1 VRVLIVADVR
11 LHREGISAALGQRPG
26 IEVVATADAVEG
38 LAAARNCRP
47 DVIVIDMTTPESV
60 RSLRAISA
68 TLPGAKLLALAVLEA
83 EQEVLACAEAE
94 VVGYVSHE
102 ASLEQL
108 ADAVRRTACDD
119 LACSPAIAGALARR
133 VKTPADGTQ
142 DPGEPEARLTRREL
156 EIAAL
161 VDQGLSNKEI
171 ARRLCIEVP
180 TVKNH
185 VHHILEKMGVHRRG
199 EAAARIRGANRR
211 LAQDLRLRASRPPER
226 R

>member
-11 LHREGISAALGQRPG
+11 LHREGIAAVLGQRPG
-26 IEVVATADAVEG
+26 VEVVATADAVED
-38 LAAARNCRP
+38 LAAARNSHP
-47 DVIVIDMTTPESV
+47 DVIVIDMTMPESV

-68 TLPGAKLLALAVLEA
+68 ALPGAKLLALAMLEA
-83 EQEVLACAEAE
+83 EQEVLACAEAG
-94 VVGYVSHE
+94 VVGCVSPE

-108 ADAVRRTACDD
+108 ADAVRRTAYGE
-119 LACSPAIAGALARR
+119 LVCSPVTGAVLARH
-133 VKTPADGTQ
+133 VKTAADGPQ
-142 DPGEPEARLTRREL
+142 DSGEPEARLTRREL

-199 EAAARIRGANRR
+199 EAAARIRGA
-211 LAQDLRLRASRPPER
+211 RPKMNPSIH
-226 R
+226 